1 MFRDMYKDLPEAQTT
16 HTQSVGLVTVLE
28 GMATVEKLNED
39 LRMVVDDKWNYQ
51 VKQLFTNEYMVI
63 FPDISTLATF
73 SRIGYLELPIHQL
86 KVKISISKQDPKATS
101 LLQTCWVK
109 IHNVPTIAREVA
121 AIKGLAS
128 LVGQPLVV
136 DELSLIRDEPVRVK
150 INCRE
155 PAAIRCVIEIFFNK
169 EGREI
174 KFVAEGFEDKQL
186 IYKGNSSGPGK
197 YDDKRNKRDPGDK
210 EDPKTKRRSD
220 KFERIGKID
229 KEKDHCHGDSQE
241 DLEEG
246 KKADSGQVIISDVQ
260 PIASFHPVFG
270 FQELLVHTGMET
282 GMFDKGVTKEKE
294 NQAGTET
301 QEVPEADMEVSLNG
315 NDGDTSQ

>member
-51 VKQLFTNEYMVI
+51 VKQLFTNEYM
-63 FPDISTLATF
+63 
-73 SRIGYLELPIHQL
+73 
-86 KVKISISKQDPKATS
+86 DPKATS